1 MWGQWIYIIY
11 IILIQQKFSPDSLMN
26 LYLWYVLFCI
36 KFSLTPPFEISWHV
50 KFSFV
55 SLLEICYSHK
65 AWINSKSQRE
75 SQWKSH
81 VYSVSHRCCAFER
94 SANKSCLEEWSVC
107 ETVREWS
114 RYLNIGISGY
124 FRQRSWFTAQYRQWW
139 YRTQR
144 RSAPLMKDSWRSSR
158 KSKSLLDGAK
168 ILDFSN

>member
-1 MWGQWIYIIY
+1 MWGQWIYIFN

-26 LYLWYVLFCI
+26 LYLWYVSFFI
-36 KFSLTPPFEISWHV
+36 KLSLTPPFEISWHV
-50 KFSFV
+50 TFSFV

-75 SQWKSH
+75 SQWKSC
-81 VYSVSHRCCAFER
+81 VYSVSHWCCAFEK

-114 RYLNIGISGY
+114 RYLNIGIWGY
-124 FRQRSWFTAQYRQWW
+124 FRQRSWFTPQYRQQR
-139 YRTQR
+139 YRAQR

-158 KSKSLLDGAK
+158 KFKGILDGAK
-168 ILDFSN
+168 ILDFSH